1 MGFILGCFFGGCLGA
16 TAICAMVTAGRYDRA
31 EELYRLRN
39 GEIIMKV
46 LPIKIKYLR
55 DIKEISVY
63 DFGDWIDLRAGETV
77 YLTPGE
83 TAVIPL
89 GVAMELPEGYSAI
102 IAPRSSTF
110 AKWGIMQTNSIGIID
125 ESYCGDNDEWM
136 LPVIA
141 MRQTTIHKN
150 DRICQFRLVKK
161 TQPIGFMPVK
171 TLGNKDRKGFGHSG
185 KN

>member
-1 MGFILGCFFGGCLGA
+1 MGFLSGAIIGGCLC
-16 TAICAMVTAGRYDRA
+16 TCVMCTMITAGKYDRA
-31 EELYRLRN
+31 EEMLRTKD

-55 DIKEISVY
+55 DIKELSVY
-63 DFGDWIDLRAGETV
+63 ELGDWIDLRAGDTV
-77 YLTPGE
+77 YLSAGE
-83 TAVIPL
+83 SAVIPL
-89 GVAMELPEGYSAI
+89 GVAMQLPEGYSAI

-110 AKWGIMQTNSIGIID
+110 AKWGIMQTNSIGVID

-136 LPVIA
+136 IPVVA
-141 MRQTTIHKN
+141 LRQTTIHKN

-171 TLGNKDRKGFGHSG
+171 SLGNKDRGGFGHSG
-185 KN
+185 KS